1 MVKHTTASDSLPYL
15 HVKEGEHEM
24 KKGRKDTLFGLIG
37 QSRDYDLQ
45 RPLGGLITHTAS
57 GKKPS
62 GLKRERVADA
72 TEHHIGGPNKSKIPG
87 SHFGQVPYPGFYLYT
102 KGSRV

>member
-15 HVKEGEHEM
+15 HVKEGEVEM

-62 GLKRERVADA
+62 GLKREKVADH
-72 TEHHIGGPNKSKIPG
+72 TEHHIGGANKSKIPG
-87 SHFGQVPYPGFYLYT
+87 SHMGMCPYPGYFLYT
-102 KGSRV
+102 VGKRV